1 MDDSRNVIVNES
13 GGRIPSDRGCY
24 GNNGDKQYYFYVD
37 TQLMER
43 IGDYRISA
51 LAYSDLTTDSYL
63 EGQGFSNLV
72 ARISLK
78 N

>member
-1 MDDSRNVIVNES
+1 MDYRNLIDNDSN
-13 GGRIPSDRGCY
+13 GRIPSDRDCY

>member
-1 MDDSRNVIVNES
+1 MDYRNLIDNDSN
-13 GGRIPSDRGCY
+13 GRIPSDRTCY
-24 GNNGDKQYYFYVD
+24 SNNGDKQYFFYVD

-43 IGDYRISA
+43 IGEYRISA
-51 LAYSDLTTDSYL
+51 LAYSDLTTDSNL
-63 EGQGFSNLV
+63 EEQGFSNLV